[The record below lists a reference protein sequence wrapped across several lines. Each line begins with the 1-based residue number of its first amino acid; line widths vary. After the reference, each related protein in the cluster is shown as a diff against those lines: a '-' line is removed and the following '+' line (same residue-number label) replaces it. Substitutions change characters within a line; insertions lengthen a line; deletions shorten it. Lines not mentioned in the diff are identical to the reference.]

1 MFSRLPG
8 SRRNNGDPRPPQLPR
23 RPAPPAAEIDAASAT
38 YRRMTSTTAGLRR
51 WIDCAAHPQARS
63 CGGLGRPPVPSA
75 TNCLHRA
82 FAHENRF
89 TFDGFPRA

>member
-1 MFSRLPG
+1 
-8 SRRNNGDPRPPQLPR
+8 
-23 RPAPPAAEIDAASAT
+23 
-38 YRRMTSTTAGLRR
+38 MTSTTAGLRR